1 MQILL
6 NSDNHISGSAEL
18 TQRAEA
24 ELHAVLGRFA
34 DRLTRIE
41 VHLKDVNSVKGGGDD
56 IACTIEARPRGHQ
69 PVVVTERG
77 PSVPLALSAAAD
89 TMQAALERAFGRL
102 EDRRLI

>member
-6 NSDNHISGSAEL
+6 NSDNHITGTAEL
-18 TQRAEA
+18 TERAEA
-24 ELHAVLGRFA
+24 ELSNALGRFA

-41 VHLKDVNSVKGGGDD
+41 VHIKDLNSVKGGDDD

-77 PSVPLALSAAAD
+77 PSVPLALGAATD
-89 TMQAALERAFGRL
+89 TMQTALDRAFGRM
-102 EDRRLI
+102 EDRQ